1 MSQEDFEEMV
11 DPLPT
16 YEDMLR
22 LTVRRL
28 KKAIESDK
36 TSSRDLPALSRQLL
50 SASKELEDYQ
60 EDDGPAFPL
69 INEESEAQDV
79 PFSAEAI

>member
-1 MSQEDFEEMV
+1 MV
-11 DPLPT
+11 DPLPS

-28 KKAIESDK
+28 KKAIESEE

-60 EDDGPAFPL
+60 DDRALTGPDSSETEVLEDV
-69 INEESEAQDV
+69 E
-79 PFSAEAI
+79 FSTEAI